1 MPKTR
6 LQKEEIRTEIA
17 DRLTKSAGVVLVNM
31 QGVKVSEMEGIR
43 DKLFEDGMHLQV
55 AKNSLLRLVLAEQKI
70 EIPAELLDQPI
81 SEPQMMPGS
90 KTEAVPEAN
99 AMLLAGQGLCILLFA
114 TAAMRLRHVARLFTA
129 RLCDATSKSR
139 RASPAAIGAYQH
151 IERP

>member
-70 EIPAELLDQPI
+70 EIPAELLDQPLALVYSYTDPVAAAKQI
-81 SEPQMMPGS
+81 APFAKEI
-90 KTEAVPEAN
+90 EALEIVGGI
-99 AMLLAGQGLCILLFA
+99 MDGQFMSVSSVQA
-114 TAAMRLRHVARLFTA
+114 
-129 RLCDATSKSR
+129 
-139 RASPAAIGAYQH
+139 
-151 IERP
+151 